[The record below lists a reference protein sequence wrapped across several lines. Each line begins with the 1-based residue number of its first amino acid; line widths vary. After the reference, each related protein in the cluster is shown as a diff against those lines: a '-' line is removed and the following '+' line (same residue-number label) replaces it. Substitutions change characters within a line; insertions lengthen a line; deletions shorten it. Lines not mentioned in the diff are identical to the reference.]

1 MNVESQVVYKENAG
15 PRSGPKEVRMRKVVV
30 LAAGLV
36 LLAVSA
42 FGQNVI
48 KLGANWPLADVSGLE
63 CSRAAQLAVDE
74 INKAGGVLGKQLQL
88 IVVDDEGKGDKGVA
102 AIEKLAT
109 VDKVDVLLGGIAS
122 GVAAAQVPTMKKY
135 QIVTVATGAAASSVV
150 EKALGPS
157 PDSDWYFHLHPWD
170 YNQGQ
175 SYLDGWDAIQK
186 KYPDVKIN
194 RIFLAY
200 EEGAFGKS
208 SFVASKALFGSRY
221 TFDGASFKSALQG
234 GSDYSAVLEAAK
246 DFKPDLFIWAGYAQD
261 ALPLLEQS
269 KAMKFSPPI
278 YLGAPPAW
286 PVDMGKSPLA
296 EDIMLY
302 GMWAPSINAISPVS
316 RKFYN
321 AYMAAYGAPP
331 TSYFGA
337 LSYSAVYIIADAIKR
352 AGGTEKAGL
361 IAALEAT
368 RYVSP
373 LGETITFTPSAVIKH
388 QGIKNQKILQ
398 WQNGTQEVIWPFE
411 VQSKPLVYPLPA
423 WK

>member
-1 MNVESQVVYKENAG
+1 MKKGFATIACLSL
-15 PRSGPKEVRMRKVVV
+15 
-30 LAAGLV
+30 LAA
-36 LLAVSA
+36 AA
-42 FGQNVI
+42 FGQSVI
-48 KLGANWPLADVSGLE
+48 KLGANWPLADVSGME
-63 CSRAAQLAVDE
+63 CSKAAQLAVNE
-74 INKAGGVLGKQLQL
+74 INKAGGVLGRQLQL
-88 IVVDDEGKGDKGVA
+88 VIVDDEGKGDTGVA
-102 AIEKLAT
+102 AIEKLVT

-122 GVAAAQVPTMKKY
+122 GVAVAQIPTLKKY
-135 QIVTVATGAAASSVV
+135 QIVTVATGAAASASV

-175 SYLDGWDAIQK
+175 SYVDGWDAIQK
-186 KYPDVKIN
+186 KYTNVKIN

-208 SFVASKALFGSRY
+208 SFDTDKTLFGSRY
-221 TFDGASFKSALQG
+221 VFDGASFKSALMG
-234 GSDYSAVLEAAK
+234 GSDYSSVLEAAK

-269 KAMKFSPPI
+269 KAMRFSPPI

-296 EDIMLY
+296 ENIMLY
-302 GMWAPSINAISPVS
+302 GMWAASINDISPAS
-316 RKFYN
+316 KKFYDS
-321 AYMAAYGAPP
+321 YVAANGTAP
-331 TSYFGA
+331 TSYFAA
-337 LSYSAVYIIADAIKR
+337 LSYSAVYIVADAIRR
-352 AGGTEKAGL
+352 AGGTEEAKL

-368 RYVSP
+368 KYASP
-373 LGETITFTPSAVIKH
+373 LGQTITFTPSNIIKH

-398 WQNGTQEVIWPFE
+398 WQGGRQEVIWPFD
-411 VQSKPLVYPLPA
+411 VQSKPLVYPLPP

>member
-1 MNVESQVVYKENAG
+1 
-15 PRSGPKEVRMRKVVV
+15 MRKAFVAV
-30 LAAGLV
+30 ACFA
-36 LLAVSA
+36 LLAVAA
-42 FGQNVI
+42 FGQGVI

-63 CSRAAQLAVDE
+63 CSKAAQLAVDE

-88 IVVDDEGKGDKGVA
+88 VVVDDEGKGDKGVA
-102 AIEKLAT
+102 AIDKLVT

-122 GVAAAQVPTMKKY
+122 GVAVAQVPTLKKY
-135 QIVTVATGAAASSVV
+135 QMVTVATGAAASASV

-157 PDSDWYFHLHPWD
+157 PGSDWYFHLHPWD
-170 YNQGQ
+170 YDQGQ
-175 SYLDGWDAIQK
+175 SYYEGWDAIQK
-186 KYPDVKIN
+186 KYPNVVIR

-208 SFVASKALFGSRY
+208 SFDASKALFGSRY

-234 GSDYSAVLEAAK
+234 GSDYSSVLEAAK
-246 DFKPDLFIWAGYAQD
+246 DFNPDLFLWAGYAQD

-302 GMWAPSINAISPVS
+302 GMWAPSINDISPAS
-316 RKFYN
+316 RKFYD
-321 AYMAAYGAPP
+321 AYVAATGSAP
-331 TSYFGA
+331 TSYFAA
-337 LSYSAVYIIADAIKR
+337 LSYSAVYIIADAVKR
-352 AGGTEKAGL
+352 AGGTDAARL
-361 IAALEAT
+361 IPALEKT

-373 LGETITFTPSAVIKH
+373 LGQTITFTPSNIIKH

-398 WQNGTQEVIWPFE
+398 WQDGRQEVIWPFE
-411 VQSKPLVYPLPA
+411 VQSRALVYPLPP

>member
-1 MNVESQVVYKENAG
+1 
-15 PRSGPKEVRMRKVVV
+15 MRKALVGMACFML
-30 LAAGLV
+30 LAA
-36 LLAVSA
+36 SA

-48 KLGANWPLADVSGLE
+48 KLGANWPLSDVSGME
-63 CSRAAQLAVDE
+63 CSKAAQLAVDE

-88 IVVDDEGKGDKGVA
+88 VVVDDEGKGDKGVA
-102 AIEKLAT
+102 AIEKLVT

-122 GVAAAQVPTMKKY
+122 GVAVAQIPILKKY
-135 QIVTVATGAAASSVV
+135 QLVTVATGAAASASV

-175 SYLDGWDAIQK
+175 SYADGWDAIQK
-186 KYPDVKIN
+186 KYPNVKIN

-208 SFVASKALFGSRY
+208 SFDASRVLFGGRY

-234 GSDYSAVLEAAK
+234 GSDYSSVLEAAK

-296 EDIMLY
+296 ENVMLY
-302 GMWAPSINAISPVS
+302 GMWAPSINDISPVS
-316 RKFYN
+316 KRFYN
-321 AYMAAYGAPP
+321 AYIAANKTPP
-331 TSYFGA
+331 TSYFAA
-337 LSYSAVYIIADAIKR
+337 LSYSAVYIMADAVKR
-352 AGGTEKAGL
+352 AGGLDKAKL

-368 RYVSP
+368 KYVSP
-373 LGETITFTPSAVIKH
+373 LGETITFSPSNIIKH

-398 WQNGTQEVIWPFE
+398 WQGGRQEVIWPFE
-411 VQSKPLVYPLPA
+411 VQSRAIVYPLPA

>member
-1 MNVESQVVYKENAG
+1 
-15 PRSGPKEVRMRKVVV
+15 MRKAFVAIACFA
-30 LAAGLV
+30 LIGAA
-36 LLAVSA
+36 A
-42 FGQNVI
+42 FAQGII
-48 KLGANWPLADVSGLE
+48 KLGANWPLGDVSGME
-63 CSRAAQLAVDE
+63 CSKAAQLAVDE

-88 IVVDDEGKGDKGVA
+88 VVVDDEGKGDKGVA

-122 GVAAAQVPTMKKY
+122 GVAVAQVPIMKKY
-135 QIVTVATGAAASSVV
+135 QIVTVATGAAASASV

-157 PDSDWYFHLHPWD
+157 PGSDWYFHLHPWD

-175 SYLDGWDAIQK
+175 SYFEGWDAIQK
-186 KYPDVKIN
+186 KYPNVKISK
-194 RIFLAY
+194 IFLAY

-208 SFVASKALFGSRY
+208 SFDASNAIFGSRY

-234 GSDYSAVLEAAK
+234 GSDYSAALEAAK

-286 PVDMGKSPLA
+286 PTDIGKSPLA

-302 GMWAPSINAISPVS
+302 GMWAPSINDISPIS
-316 RKFYN
+316 KKFSDSYV
-321 AYMAAYGAPP
+321 AANGTGP
-331 TSYFGA
+331 TSYFAA

-352 AGGTEKAGL
+352 AGGTDREKL
-361 IAALEAT
+361 ISALEAT
-368 RYVSP
+368 KYASP
-373 LGETITFTPSAVIKH
+373 LGETITFTPSKIIKH

-398 WQNGTQEVIWPFE
+398 WQNGRQEVIWPFE
-411 VQSKPLVYPLPA
+411 VQSKPLVYPLPS

>member
-1 MNVESQVVYKENAG
+1 
-15 PRSGPKEVRMRKVVV
+15 MRKAFVAV
-30 LAAGLV
+30 ACFA
-36 LLAVSA
+36 LLAVAA
-42 FGQNVI
+42 FGQGVI
-48 KLGANWPLADVSGLE
+48 KLGANWPLADVSGME
-63 CSRAAQLAVDE
+63 CSKAAQLAVDE

-88 IVVDDEGKGDKGVA
+88 VVVDDEGKGDKGVA
-102 AIEKLAT
+102 AIEKLVT

-122 GVAAAQVPTMKKY
+122 GVAVAQVPTLKKY
-135 QIVTVATGAAASSVV
+135 QMVTVATGAAASASV

-157 PDSDWYFHLHPWD
+157 PGSDWYFHLHPWD
-170 YNQGQ
+170 YDQGQ
-175 SYLDGWDAIQK
+175 SYYEGWDAIQK
-186 KYPDVKIN
+186 KYPNVVIR

-208 SFVASKALFGSRY
+208 SFDASKALFGSRY

-234 GSDYSAVLEAAK
+234 GSDYSSVLEAAK
-246 DFKPDLFIWAGYAQD
+246 DFNPDLFLWAGYAQD

-302 GMWAPSINAISPVS
+302 GMWAPSINDISPAS
-316 RKFYN
+316 RKFYD
-321 AYMAAYGAPP
+321 AYVAATGSAP
-331 TSYFGA
+331 TSYFAA
-337 LSYSAVYIIADAIKR
+337 LSYSAVYIIADAVKR
-352 AGGTEKAGL
+352 AGGTDAARL
-361 IAALEAT
+361 IPALEKT

-373 LGETITFTPSAVIKH
+373 LGQTITFTPSNIIKH

-398 WQNGTQEVIWPFE
+398 WQDGRQEVIWPFE
-411 VQSKPLVYPLPA
+411 VQSRALVYPLPP

>member
-1 MNVESQVVYKENAG
+1 MKKGFATIACLSL
-15 PRSGPKEVRMRKVVV
+15 
-30 LAAGLV
+30 LAA
-36 LLAVSA
+36 AA
-42 FGQNVI
+42 FGQSVI
-48 KLGANWPLADVSGLE
+48 KLGANWPLADVSGME
-63 CSRAAQLAVDE
+63 CSKAAQLAVNE
-74 INKAGGVLGKQLQL
+74 INKAGGVLGRQLQL
-88 IVVDDEGKGDKGVA
+88 VIVDDEGKGDTGVA
-102 AIEKLAT
+102 AIEKLVT

-122 GVAAAQVPTMKKY
+122 GVAVAQIPTLKKY
-135 QIVTVATGAAASSVV
+135 QIVTVATGAAASASV

-175 SYLDGWDAIQK
+175 SYVDGWDAIQK
-186 KYPDVKIN
+186 KYPNVKIN

-208 SFVASKALFGSRY
+208 SFDTDKTLFGSRY
-221 TFDGASFKSALQG
+221 VFDGASFKSALMG
-234 GSDYSAVLEAAK
+234 GSDYSSVLEAAK

-269 KAMKFSPPI
+269 KAMRFSPPI

-296 EDIMLY
+296 ENIMLY
-302 GMWAPSINAISPVS
+302 GMWAASINDISPAS
-316 RKFYN
+316 KKFYDS
-321 AYMAAYGAPP
+321 YVAANGTAP
-331 TSYFGA
+331 TSYFAA
-337 LSYSAVYIIADAIKR
+337 LSYSAVYIVADAIRR
-352 AGGTEKAGL
+352 AGGTEEAKL

-368 RYVSP
+368 KYASP
-373 LGETITFTPSAVIKH
+373 LGQTITFTPSNIIKH

-398 WQNGTQEVIWPFE
+398 WQGGRQEVIWPFD
-411 VQSKPLVYPLPA
+411 VQSKPLVYPLPP

>member
-1 MNVESQVVYKENAG
+1 
-15 PRSGPKEVRMRKVVV
+15 MRKAFVAV
-30 LAAGLV
+30 ACFA
-36 LLAVSA
+36 LLAVAA
-42 FGQNVI
+42 FGQGVI

-63 CSRAAQLAVDE
+63 CSKAAQLAVDE

-88 IVVDDEGKGDKGVA
+88 VVVDDEGKGDKGVA
-102 AIEKLAT
+102 AIEKLVT

-122 GVAAAQVPTMKKY
+122 GVAVAQVPTLKKY
-135 QIVTVATGAAASSVV
+135 QMVTVATGAAASASV

-157 PDSDWYFHLHPWD
+157 PGSDWYFHLHPWD
-170 YNQGQ
+170 YDQGQ
-175 SYLDGWDAIQK
+175 SYYEGWDAIQK
-186 KYPDVKIN
+186 KYPNVVIR

-208 SFVASKALFGSRY
+208 SFDASKALFGSRY

-234 GSDYSAVLEAAK
+234 GSDYSSVLEAAK
-246 DFKPDLFIWAGYAQD
+246 DFNPDLFLWAGYAQD

-302 GMWAPSINAISPVS
+302 GMWAPSINDISPAS
-316 RKFYN
+316 RKFYD
-321 AYMAAYGAPP
+321 AYVAATGSAP
-331 TSYFGA
+331 TSYFAA
-337 LSYSAVYIIADAIKR
+337 LSYSAVYIIADAVKR
-352 AGGTEKAGL
+352 AGGTDAARL
-361 IAALEAT
+361 IPALEKT

-373 LGETITFTPSAVIKH
+373 LGQTITFTPSNIIKH

-398 WQNGTQEVIWPFE
+398 WQDGRQEVIWPFE
-411 VQSKPLVYPLPA
+411 VQSRALVYPLPP